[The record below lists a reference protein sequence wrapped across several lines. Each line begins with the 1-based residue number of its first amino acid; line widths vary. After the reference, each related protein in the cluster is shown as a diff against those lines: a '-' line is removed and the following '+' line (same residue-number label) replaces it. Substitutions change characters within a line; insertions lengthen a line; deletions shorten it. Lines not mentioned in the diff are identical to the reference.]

1 MAIVVILDTLA
12 EHVHLVQA
20 EQEWMLD
27 KTSMPISL
35 TKNTKVPLKSHII
48 MSHAGIAVTLFWT
61 RDIMLA

>member
-35 TKNTKVPLKSHII
+35 TKNTKVPLKSHICP
-48 MSHAGIAVTLFWT
+48 
-61 RDIMLA
+61 MLELPLHYFGQEI